1 MEILAESTAVAL
13 IKSPIEAIDLTEWLF
28 TLKDH
33 EYQACSVAHIA
44 CGSTFAPD
52 GKRMSINVEQVGE
65 SLLVQHYTEQ
75 ISERS
80 HCRVHSMT
88 NSISGKGRTALEI
101 TWELSLRVVDAVTSE
116 LSNHVIVQPTESLLT
131 LLRQADIIDLSPVKA
146 AMQQNLAAH
155 NKEETPLFAN
165 NIETKA

>member
-1 MEILAESTAVAL
+1 MVV
-13 IKSPIEAIDLTEWLF
+13 

-80 HCRVHSMT
+80 HCRGAFNDQFNIRERKNCPGNYMGIVP
-88 NSISGKGRTALEI
+88 A
-101 TWELSLRVVDAVTSE
+101 VVDAVTSE

-165 NIETKA
+165 NIETKALAGRWKRVQVNT